1 MGKPNTGRRL
11 SAGERS
17 VQLMDVALELF
28 IDKGYDGT
36 SMESVARAA
45 GVTKPVIYTYFRS
58 KEELYTDVL
67 KRQQDLF
74 TRARQDEVGDGFFTT
89 DPEMTVRRVFEAL
102 FRGAAEEP
110 GLHRFLY
117 GEYRGAPRSFA
128 EQQEAWRITHLERMA
143 TFFESFFVQLE
154 ADDRKAAGHAVAIS
168 MSSVGRYG
176 IRMVMEN
183 PGRHDPDR
191 LAEILAITV
200 VRGIPG
206 LQLIEG
212 GGSTLGPASAL
223 AQETQG
229 ATSMASERA

>member
-1 MGKPNTGRRL
+1 MCIRD
-11 SAGERS
+11 S
-17 VQLMDVALELF
+17 
-28 IDKGYDGT
+28 
-36 SMESVARAA
+36 
-45 GVTKPVIYTYFRS
+45 
-58 KEELYTDVL
+58 
-67 KRQQDLF
+67 
-74 TRARQDEVGDGFFTT
+74 
-89 DPEMTVRRVFEAL
+89 EMTVRRVFEAL

-212 GGSTLGPASAL
+212 GGSTLGPASGL
-223 AQETQG
+223 APETQG